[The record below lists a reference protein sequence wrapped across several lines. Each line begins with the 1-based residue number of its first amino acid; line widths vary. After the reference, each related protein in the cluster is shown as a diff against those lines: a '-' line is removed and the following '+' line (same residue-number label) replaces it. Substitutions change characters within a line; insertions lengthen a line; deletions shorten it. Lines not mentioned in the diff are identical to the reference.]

1 LKEGFV
7 KTSPYGPA
15 VSEAARKNA
24 DAIKALMLKDEFEI
38 FKGEIKDNTGKVVI
52 PKGTTIKQVDPV
64 LEGMNYLV
72 EGVIGKV

>member
-1 LKEGFV
+1 M
-7 KTSPYGPA
+7 KTSPYGAMVP
-15 VSEAARKNA
+15 EGARKNA
-24 DAIKALMLKDEFEI
+24 DAIKAAMLKDEFEI

-52 PKGTTIKQVDPV
+52 AKGTVMKQTDVA

>member
-1 LKEGFV
+1 MVPEG
-7 KTSPYGPA
+7 
-15 VSEAARKNA
+15 ARKNA
-24 DAIKALMLKDEFEI
+24 DAIKAAMLKDEFEI

-52 PKGTTIKQVDPV
+52 AKGATIKQIDPV